1 MKIKNYVEIR
11 EKRERLIIET
21 WARIEKII
29 SGMQKHAPIEL
40 VKKWYDLE
48 NSRYRRP
55 EYEVQFRRLYYKIIK
70 KHDLYFMNRKK
81 FDKEH
86 EELLIELGTNKD
98 LIIAANEADAEN
110 EAIFIKNRDKKNQ
123 CKIELENLKP
133 LIAEHKNKI
142 DMLKRD
148 IQYKSDRAKLEK
160 LEPEQ
165 KIENDTAIREL
176 KAELSK
182 ERSLYSEKK
191 QKYDDLLFDIKY

>member
-21 WARIEKII
+21 WTRIEKII
-29 SGMQKHAPIEL
+29 LGMPKHAPIEL
-40 VKKWYDLE
+40 VKRWYDLE

-70 KHDLYFMNRKK
+70 KHDLYFQNRKK

-86 EELLIELGTNKD
+86 EELLVELEIDKD

-123 CKIELENLKP
+123 LKIEFENLKP
-133 LIAEHKNKI
+133 LIAEHKSKI

-148 IQYKSDRAKLEK
+148 IQYKSDKAKLEK
-160 LEPEQ
+160 LEPKQ

-182 ERSLYSEKK
+182 ERYLYSEKK
-191 QKYDDLLFDIKY
+191 QIYDDLLFDIKY